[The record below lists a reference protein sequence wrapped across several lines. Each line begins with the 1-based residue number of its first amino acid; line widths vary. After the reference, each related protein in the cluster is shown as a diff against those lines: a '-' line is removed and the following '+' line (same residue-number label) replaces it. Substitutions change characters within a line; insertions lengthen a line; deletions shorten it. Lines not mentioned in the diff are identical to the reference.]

1 MRLFCLVVL
10 LACGAL
16 VTGCQSTF
24 DQAEQARKEA
34 GPITEVNAAKMS
46 QVAGVTAEAL
56 AIIPSADGTTAAVVI
71 KVSAEAAGSSLLWAP
86 IEVKLFDAAGTE
98 VGTNNI
104 PGALPILIHLASVQG
119 GKSAYYVNDQILLS
133 GTPATAEIVVG
144 GELLPIDAPDN
155 LATTEPVLVPDPD
168 FGDSWTTTVTNN
180 TDVRQEQLVVQ
191 AIVRDG
197 DTIVGAGTANID
209 GLDPGESVDVTGY
222 FIGSSK
228 GKLEVVTPAS
238 NAKDGSGAP
247 APTTAGSST
256 TSSSPSESSGS
267 VSTPVMTLQID

>member
-1 MRLFCLVVL
+1 MRLLCLVAV

-16 VTGCQSTF
+16 VAGCQSTF
-24 DQAEQARKEA
+24 DQAEQARIAA
-34 GPITEVNAAKMS
+34 GPVEEVNAAKIS

-56 AIIPSADGTTAAVVI
+56 AIIPSADGTTAAVVV
-71 KVSAEAAGSSLLWAP
+71 KVTAKAAGSSLLWAP
-86 IEVKLFDAAGTE
+86 LEVKLFDAAGTE

-119 GKSAYYVNDQILLS
+119 GKFAYYVNDQILLS
-133 GTPATAEIVVG
+133 GKPATAKIVVG

-155 LATTEPVLVPDPD
+155 LDVTKPVIVPDPE

-180 TDVRQEQLVVQ
+180 TGVRQEQLVVQ

-197 DTIVGAGTANID
+197 DKIVGAGTANID
-209 GLDPGESVDVTGY
+209 GLDPGASIDITGY

-228 GKLEVVTPAS
+228 GTLEVVTPAS
-238 NAKDGSGAP
+238 NGKDGTGAP
-247 APTTAGSST
+247 APTTAGGST
-256 TSSSPSESSGS
+256 TSSSPSGSSGS
-267 VSTPVMTLQID
+267 VSTPAMTLQIN

>member
-1 MRLFCLVVL
+1 MRLLCFVAL

-16 VTGCQSTF
+16 VSGCQSTF
-24 DQAEQARKEA
+24 DKAEQARKEA
-34 GPITEVNAAKMS
+34 GPVTEVNVANIS

-56 AIIPSADGTTAAVVI
+56 AIIPSADGTTAVVVI
-71 KVSAEAAGSSLLWAP
+71 KVTAEAAGSSLLWAP

-104 PGALPILIHLASVQG
+104 PGALPIMIHLASVQG

-133 GTPATAEIVVG
+133 GTPATAEIIVG

-155 LATTEPVLVPDPD
+155 LATTKPVIVPDPE

-180 TDVRQEQLVVQ
+180 TGVRQEQLVVQ

-209 GLDPGESVDVTGY
+209 GLDPGASVDITGY

-228 GKLEVVTPAS
+228 GTLEVVTPAS
-238 NAKDGSGAP
+238 NAKDGTGAP
-247 APTTAGSST
+247 APTPAGASTGGEGGSSAEVPT
-256 TSSSPSESSGS
+256 
-267 VSTPVMTLQID
+267 MTLQID

>member
-1 MRLFCLVVL
+1 MRLLCFVAL

-16 VTGCQSTF
+16 VGGCQSTF
-24 DQAEQARKEA
+24 DKAEQARKEA
-34 GPITEVNAAKMS
+34 GPVTEVNAANIS
-46 QVAGVTAEAL
+46 QVTGVTAEAL
-56 AIIPSADGTTAAVVI
+56 AIIPSADGTTAVVVI
-71 KVSAEAAGSSLLWAP
+71 KVTAEAAGSSLLWAP

-155 LATTEPVLVPDPD
+155 LDTTEPVIVPDPE

-180 TDVRQEQLVVQ
+180 TGVRQEQLVVQ

-209 GLDPGESVDVTGY
+209 GLDPGASIEITGY

-228 GKLEVVTPAS
+228 GTLEVVTPAS
-238 NAKDGSGAP
+238 NAKDGTGAP
-247 APTTAGSST
+247 APTPAGAST
-256 TSSSPSESSGS
+256 GGESSSS
-267 VSTPVMTLQID
+267 VEVPTMTLQID